1 MAQDNG
7 VYPSNISSLH
17 LLYIT
22 IAAAQTI
29 FLMAPQIEHSFGVDV
44 FADAEIEKQ
53 IEAVIGL
60 LLIDSDTSNGT
71 IEITDESKAPTIT
84 N

>member
-7 VYPSNISSLH
+7 VYPANISSLH
-17 LLYIT
+17 LFYIT

-44 FADAEIEKQ
+44 FADAEVEKQ
-53 IEAVIGL
+53 IEAVIGAL
-60 LLIDSDTSNGT
+60 LVNSDASKPSN
-71 IEITDESKAPTIT
+71 DKA
-84 N
+84 